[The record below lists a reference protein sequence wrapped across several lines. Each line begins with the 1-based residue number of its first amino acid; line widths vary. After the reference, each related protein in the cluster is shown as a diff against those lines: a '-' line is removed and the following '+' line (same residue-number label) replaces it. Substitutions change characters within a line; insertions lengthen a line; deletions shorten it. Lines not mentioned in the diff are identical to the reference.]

1 MSSTGKALLVYK
13 LFYNDKAIFRALTIT
28 KLWAMRVLDHGN
40 DEMMAQLVFLFSLE

>member
-28 KLWAMRVLDHGN
+28 N
-40 DEMMAQLVFLFSLE
+40 DEMMAQLVFLFSFE

>member
-13 LFYNDKAIFRALTIT
+13 LFYNDKSIFRALIIR
-28 KLWAMRVLDHGN
+28 KLCSMRVLDYGN